1 MKVALL
7 IMAAGRSSRFG
18 GNPKMLC
25 KVGPN
30 EESLFEV
37 SLQQMRRSVKICHIH
52 LVVNADNKAQIMEEV
67 HLVNFKHNICDKITY
82 NIQEIGEGRSKPW
95 GTADAVAS
103 AAPYMETQF
112 LLINSDDLYGNQ
124 TFDMISKQC
133 TSTGNYI
140 IGFALGATLQEN
152 KPANRGFI
160 TLRTDGNVSGLQE
173 NVNIDNT
180 MFSEYELNNQYV
192 SVNLLLLQP
201 SILAYLIRDVDTFKS
216 ENTHNYTVE
225 SFLPNF
231 LNALICNGE
240 LTLEMIKSA
249 GTWMGVTYND
259 DVTELRRA
267 ICDANA

>member
-1 MKVALL
+1 
-7 IMAAGRSSRFG
+7 
-18 GNPKMLC
+18 MLC

-37 SLQQMRRSVKICHIH
+37 SLQQMRRSLKICHIH
-52 LVVNADNKAQIMEEV
+52 LVVNVDNKVQIMEEV

-112 LLINSDDLYGNQ
+112 LLINSDDLYGYQ
-124 TFDMISKQC
+124 TFNMISEQC
-133 TSTGNYI
+133 SSTGNYI
-140 IGFALGATLQEN
+140 IGFTLGSTLPEN
-152 KPANRGFI
+152 KSANRGFI
-160 TLRTDGNVSGLQE
+160 TLRADGNVSALQE
-173 NVNIDNT
+173 NVNIDKT

-216 ENTHNYTVE
+216 ENTHNHTVE
-225 SFLPNF
+225 SLLPNF
-231 LNALICNGE
+231 LNALIYNGE
-240 LTLEMIKSA
+240 LTMEMIKSS

-267 ICDANA
+267 ICDMNA